1 MSSSYIV
8 EPQEG
13 RQDSREEGKTDPLI
27 FMVNDKGEIMAD
39 KVTLQTL
46 MSK

>member
-1 MSSSYIV
+1 MSNSYFVDRRQYSS
-8 EPQEG
+8 EDE
-13 RQDSREEGKTDPLI
+13 KKDPLI

-46 MSK
+46 MRK